1 MVEKKITAMVISVFS
16 IRRAVCF
23 SNTTLPDIP
32 TDNIAANN
40 ATLASAGTI
49 NNNKLAMVTFSS
61 KKIISVVTSP
71 VINDTP
77 PELTLNTIKVAYFIN
92 FLGSNFSDI
101 TTASEIKVAV
111 MLSDIDENKNAKPPI
126 RNISFR
132 SLI

>member
-1 MVEKKITAMVISVFS
+1 
-16 IRRAVCF
+16 
-23 SNTTLPDIP
+23 
-32 TDNIAANN
+32 
-40 ATLASAGTI
+40 
-49 NNNKLAMVTFSS
+49 MVTFSS
-61 KKIISVVTSP
+61 KKIIKVVTSP

-92 FLGSNFSDI
+92 FLGSNLSDI

-111 MLSDIDENKNAKPPI
+111 MLSEIDENKNANPPI